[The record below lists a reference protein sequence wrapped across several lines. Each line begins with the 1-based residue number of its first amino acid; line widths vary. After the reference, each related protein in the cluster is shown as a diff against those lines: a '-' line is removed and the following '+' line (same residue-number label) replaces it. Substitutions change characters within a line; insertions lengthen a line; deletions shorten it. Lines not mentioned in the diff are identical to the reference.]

1 MDLGFPETISGSVV
15 TVPTRARDN
24 LASFGG
30 DILEIHVTHQV
41 LYPAAASS
49 KNCLF
54 TTVDSFGYFL
64 GTLSEA
70 EIRAFI
76 VRSVYAMN
84 AH

>member
-1 MDLGFPETISGSVV
+1 MHMDLGFPETISGSVV

-49 KNCLF
+49 KKL
-54 TTVDSFGYFL
+54 TVCSRRSTHL

-76 VRSVYAMN
+76 VRSGYAMN